1 MGVRSKEENITASRQ
16 EEKVLAGK
24 NKGFQQIRDRNPEP
38 PVGPI
43 VRKSV
48 QQRIAVTTLLV
59 EEEPS
64 GGAESQIALANK
76 VSVGDYGRDG
86 LAD

>member
-1 MGVRSKEENITASRQ
+1 MGVRSKEENITAGRQ

-24 NKGFQQIRDRNPEP
+24 NEGFQQIRDGNPEK

-43 VRKSV
+43 VGKAV
-48 QQRIAVTTLLV
+48 EQRIAVTTLLV

-76 VSVGDYGRDG
+76 VLVGNYGRDG